1 MKPVQKI
8 WLNGELVD
16 WEKATTH
23 ILTHTL
29 HYGLGIFEG
38 IRCYKTD
45 QGPAVFRLQEHIDRL
60 YDSAKITRIPIPY
73 RPEELIEATFDL
85 IRVNALEE
93 CYIRPLAFLGYG
105 RMGLNPIGLPVSV
118 AVAVWPWGAYLGEE
132 GLTKGIRAKISSF
145 TRHHPNVMMTKAKV
159 CGNYA
164 NSQLAKA
171 EAIENGYD
179 EAIMLDPWGNV
190 AEGTGEN
197 IFIVRRGELKT
208 PPLTAILEGITRDS
222 VIELART
229 MGVGLR
235 EEAFS
240 RDELYAADEAFFT
253 GTAAEITPIREVD
266 GRTIGPG
273 KPGHVTTKLQQSF
286 FDVVTGR
293 DPAHEHW
300 LTYVP
305 PA

>member
-45 QGPAVFRLQEHIDRL
+45 RGPAVFRLQEHIDRL

-85 IRVNALEE
+85 IRVNDLEE

-159 CGNYA
+159 CGNYV

-197 IFIVRRGELKT
+197 LFIVRRGDLKT

-266 GRTIGPG
+266 GRTIGSG

-286 FDVVTGR
+286 FDIVTGR

>member
-85 IRVNALEE
+85 IRVNDLEE

-159 CGNYA
+159 CGNYV

-197 IFIVRRGELKT
+197 LFIVRRGDLKT

-266 GRTIGPG
+266 GRTIGSG

>member
-286 FDVVTGR
+286 FDVVKGR
-293 DPAHEHW
+293 DTAHEHW

>member
-85 IRVNALEE
+85 IRVNDLEE

-266 GRTIGPG
+266 GRTIGSG

>member
-85 IRVNALEE
+85 IRVNDLEE

-197 IFIVRRGELKT
+197 LFIVRRGDLKT

-286 FDVVTGR
+286 FDVVKGR

>member
-45 QGPAVFRLQEHIDRL
+45 RGPAVFRLQEHIDRL

-85 IRVNALEE
+85 IRVNDLEE

-197 IFIVRRGELKT
+197 LFIVRRGELKT
-208 PPLTAILEGITRDS
+208 PPLTAILEGITRDT

-266 GRTIGPG
+266 GRTIGSG

-293 DPAHEHW
+293 DPTHEHW

>member
-1 MKPVQKI
+1 MQPVEKI
-8 WLNGELVD
+8 WLDGELVA
-16 WEKATTH
+16 WEAATTH

-29 HYGLGIFEG
+29 HCGLGIFEG

-45 QGPAVFRLQEHIDRL
+45 RGPAIFRLQEHIDRL
-60 YDSAKITRIPIPY
+60 YQSAKITRITIPY
-73 RPEELIEATFDL
+73 QPEELIEATFDL
-85 IRVNALEE
+85 IRVNGLDE
-93 CYIRPLAFLGYG
+93 CYIRPIAFLGYG
-105 RMGLNPIGLPVSV
+105 RMGLNPIGMPVSV

-145 TRHHPNVMMTKAKV
+145 TRHHTNVTMTKAKV

-171 EAIENGYD
+171 EAIEHGYD
-179 EAIMLDPWGNV
+179 EAIMLDPWGTV
-190 AEGTGEN
+190 AEGSGEN
-197 IFIVRRGELKT
+197 IFIVRHGELKT
-208 PPLTAILEGITRDS
+208 PPLVAILEGITRDS
-222 VIELART
+222 VIELARS
-229 MGVGLR
+229 MDISVR
-235 EEAFS
+235 EENFS
-240 RDELYAADEAFFT
+240 RDELYVAEEAFFT
-253 GTAAEITPIREVD
+253 GTAAEVTPIREVD

-273 KPGHVTTKLQQSF
+273 KPGHMTTKLQQLF
-286 FDVVTGR
+286 FDVVAGR

>member
-1 MKPVQKI
+1 
-8 WLNGELVD
+8 
-16 WEKATTH
+16 
-23 ILTHTL
+23 
-29 HYGLGIFEG
+29 
-38 IRCYKTD
+38 
-45 QGPAVFRLQEHIDRL
+45 
-60 YDSAKITRIPIPY
+60 
-73 RPEELIEATFDL
+73 
-85 IRVNALEE
+85 
-93 CYIRPLAFLGYG
+93 
-105 RMGLNPIGLPVSV
+105 MGLNPIGLPVSV

-145 TRHHPNVMMTKAKV
+145 TRHHSNVMMTKAKV

-235 EEAFS
+235 EEVFS

-266 GRTIGPG
+266 GRAIGSG

-293 DPAHEHW
+293 DPTHEHW

>member
-1 MKPVQKI
+1 MQTVEKI
-8 WLNGELVD
+8 WLDGEIVD
-16 WEKATTH
+16 WAAATTH
-23 ILTHTL
+23 VLTHTL
-29 HYGLGIFEG
+29 HYGLGVFEG

-45 QGPAVFRLQEHIDRL
+45 RGPAIFRLQEHIDRL
-60 YDSAKITRIPIPY
+60 YQSAKITRITIPY

-85 IRVNALEE
+85 IRLNGLDE
-93 CYIRPLAFLGYG
+93 CYIRPIAFLGYG

-145 TRHHPNVMMTKAKV
+145 SRHHPNVMMTKAKV

-171 EAIENGYD
+171 EAKEHGYD
-179 EAIMLDPWGNV
+179 EAIILDPWGNV
-190 AEGTGEN
+190 AEGSGEN
-197 IFIVRRGELKT
+197 IFIVRHGELKT
-208 PPLTAILEGITRDS
+208 PPLVAILEGVTRDS
-222 VIELART
+222 VIEIARS
-229 MGVGLR
+229 MGTSVR
-235 EEAFS
+235 EENFS
-240 RDELYAADEAFFT
+240 RDELYVAEEAFFT

-273 KPGHVTTKLQQSF
+273 KPGHVTTKLQQAF
-286 FDVVTGR
+286 FDVVGGR

>member
-197 IFIVRRGELKT
+197 LFIVRRGDLKT

-293 DPAHEHW
+293 DPTHEHW

>member
-85 IRVNALEE
+85 IRVNDLEE

>member
-293 DPAHEHW
+293 DPTHEHW